1 VVTESSLIIH
11 FSFPFFVVSSQKV
24 NPFPIA
30 MAELDDCCKTGF
42 QWDGKTVGYE
52 GTLDENQAYIT
63 GSNKEAAVLLVHDLF
78 GWKLNNLRLL
88 ADHFAKEANCTCYV
102 VDLYDNL

>member
-1 VVTESSLIIH
+1 
-11 FSFPFFVVSSQKV
+11 
-24 NPFPIA
+24 

-42 QWDGKTVGYE
+42 KWDGQPMGYE
-52 GTLDENQAYIT
+52 GTLDQNKAYST

-78 GWKLNNLRLL
+78 GWKFANLRLL

-102 VDLYDNL
+102 VDLYDLTQSIIIYVAGN